1 MNALHLKSI
10 SPVLILLSA
19 ILFLA
24 GCSAEETAEADSAD
38 TGMAA
43 ESSSPEPEN
52 TEPVQAEPS
61 PDEAAAAEPEESAVQ
76 TSEEVDMSFSWRIVG
91 DELEVELTGPTT
103 GWIAVGFK
111 PSRAMKD
118 ANILIGYVDG
128 ADVMMTDQFGTTMVA
143 HRPDSELGGASNTEV
158 ISGEEVDGSTTIRFR
173 MPLDSGDEYD
183 QPLSAGEEMRV
194 IFAYG
199 PNGADDTSTY
209 HAARGGIDM
218 SL

>member
-1 MNALHLKSI
+1 MNLKHLKSI
-10 SPVLILLSA
+10 ASILLLAS
-19 ILFLA
+19 ILILA
-24 GCSAEETAEADSAD
+24 GCSAEETAE
-38 TGMAA
+38 
-43 ESSSPEPEN
+43 SSSPEPES
-52 TEPVQAEPS
+52 TETVQAEPTPNETAS
-61 PDEAAAAEPEESAVQ
+61 DEPEETAFQ
-76 TSEEVDMSFSWRIVG
+76 TVEETGMSFSWRIVG
-91 DELEVELTGPTT
+91 EELEVELSGPTT

-118 ANILIGYVDG
+118 ANILIGYFDG
-128 ADVMMTDQFGTTMVA
+128 ADVVMTDQFGTTMVA
-143 HRPDSELGGASNTEV
+143 HRRDTELGGELNTEV
-158 ISGEEVDGSTTIRFR
+158 ISGDETDGTTTIRFR

-209 HAARGGIDM
+209 HAARGGVDM